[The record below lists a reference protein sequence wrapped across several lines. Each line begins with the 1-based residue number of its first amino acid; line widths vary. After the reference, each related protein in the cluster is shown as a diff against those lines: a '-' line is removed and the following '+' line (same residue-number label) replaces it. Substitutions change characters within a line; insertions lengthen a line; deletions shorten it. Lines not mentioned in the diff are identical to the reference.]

1 LPYLFQSV
9 QVVQLLESKRQS
21 ADLECSVTVDLHLEK
36 CPDCAQLP
44 YVYLAILKQEG
55 VLGGLQVVGCCCR
68 FGIDCSSE
76 HSSPF
81 ITGVFLPMSHGSEL
95 NNPLNGRLKLVTGR
109 LNRIEDQLDKV
120 AGVRGQVSRTNSLL
134 SNLRRQSSQFDAAH
148 QALNDMRSFR
158 LDVEAEGQ
166 RIRATLPV
174 IGEIADLHDAVSSR
188 AEANAAAMSAWEQMA
203 ELQGAIVA
211 GQPQTEAAEAALQ
224 EVALFKQRVTDE
236 QQDLAAARS
245 VLDDLNGLKQQL
257 LGLKSRLLEE
267 STGIVEA
274 ANHLNDLVVL
284 KDTLNLQS
292 GDMDLARES
301 TDGLIALKDEIV
313 IRGGNVGQARQRA
326 TQLLEIGSK
335 LVQTGDDANQAQ
347 ENLQSLMELQ
357 NRLKNQT
364 SDVAAAVQNLEI
376 LADFQLEFE
385 RHLATLEGMRRSMV
399 EVVMLESTIGRVVRV
414 LQPLVQIAN
423 LRRLNDGEVRE
434 AARLILERRSA
445 NAERVGGRIAERPKS
460 QSTTQ
465 DAVDVEQDTADGL
478 VPLPA
483 ETE

>member
-1 LPYLFQSV
+1 
-9 QVVQLLESKRQS
+9 
-21 ADLECSVTVDLHLEK
+21 
-36 CPDCAQLP
+36 
-44 YVYLAILKQEG
+44 
-55 VLGGLQVVGCCCR
+55 
-68 FGIDCSSE
+68 
-76 HSSPF
+76 
-81 ITGVFLPMSHGSEL
+81 MSHGSEL
-95 NNPLNGRLKLVTGR
+95 SHPQDARDASRFSWTMLVTGLFVGLVGMQFTVVAPLNGRLKLVTGR
-109 LNRIEDQLDKV
+109 LNTIEDQLDKV
-120 AGVRGQVSRTNSLL
+120 VGVRGQVSRTNSLL

-166 RIRATLPV
+166 RIRTTLPV
-174 IGEIADLHDAVSSR
+174 IGEIADLHDAVTAR
-188 AEANAAAMSAWEQMA
+188 AEANAEALRALEQVA

-211 GQPQTEAAEAALQ
+211 GQPRTQAAAAALQ
-224 EVALFKQRVTDE
+224 EVASFKQRVIDE
-236 QQDLAAARS
+236 QQDLAVART
-245 VLDDLNGLKQQL
+245 VLDEFNGLKQQL

-274 ANHLNDLVVL
+274 ANHLNQLVVL

-292 GDMDLARES
+292 GDLDLARDS
-301 TDGLIALKDEIV
+301 TDHLIALKDEIV

-326 TQLLEIGSK
+326 TQLLEIGSE
-335 LVQTGDDANQAQ
+335 LAQNADDAKQAQ
-347 ENLQSLMELQ
+347 ANLQTLVALQ

-376 LADFQLEFE
+376 LADFQVEFE

-445 NAERVGGRIAERPKS
+445 QAERAAGRIAERPQSKS
-460 QSTTQ
+460 TVQ
-465 DAVDVEQDTADGL
+465 DAVDVEQDSADGL